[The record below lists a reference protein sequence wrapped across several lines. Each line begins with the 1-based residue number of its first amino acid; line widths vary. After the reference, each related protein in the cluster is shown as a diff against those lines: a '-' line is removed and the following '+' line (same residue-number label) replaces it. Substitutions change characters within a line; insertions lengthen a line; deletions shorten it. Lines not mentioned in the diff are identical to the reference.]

1 MEAPVT
7 VIHTPEETPEA
18 APNNE
23 SVTEPDAATNATAT
37 PDTLIENIPLTT
49 SSLVAPSTLIPNL
62 NQLATASVVEEEKPE
77 YVTGESAEKVTQEML
92 VNRWR
97 IYTEKVKKD
106 GKINLFTLLNS
117 GSPTL
122 TNEHQIEFTLEN
134 KIQEE
139 LLLHERVDLLN
150 FLRIDLNNFKLELH
164 TRIAEQTELKRLY
177 TANEKYQHMV
187 EKNPVVDEF
196 RKTFNLDLEL

>member
-1 MEAPVT
+1 M
-7 VIHTPEETPEA
+7 
-18 APNNE
+18 
-23 SVTEPDAATNATAT
+23 
-37 PDTLIENIPLTT
+37 
-49 SSLVAPSTLIPNL
+49 APSTLIPNL